1 VGGSAAL
8 TPRNEET
15 AMFKA
20 LRLNRTG
27 QGVGASIVELDETT
41 LPPGDVT
48 VRIEYSTLN
57 YKDALAITGRGAIA
71 KKFPLTAGIDLA
83 GIVESSEHPAWK
95 PGDRVVVNGW
105 GLGETRDGGL
115 AHKARVQ
122 SDWLLAVP
130 PPYSTRDAMAVGTAG
145 YTAALCVHSL
155 IKHGLAPARGPV
167 LVTGASGGVGAV
179 AVRLLAG
186 LDFEVDA
193 STGRTETEPMLRA
206 LGASNILDRRELSAA
221 GKPLQSER
229 WAGVVDTVGSHT
241 LANACART
249 KWHGAVAACGLAQG
263 ADFPG
268 SVMPFILRAVSL
280 YGINSVFVPNEERRA
295 AWALLAAH
303 LPVSTLAGMARDIGL
318 GDAIAASVD
327 LLEGRLIG
335 RAVVD
340 MNF

>member
-1 VGGSAAL
+1 
-8 TPRNEET
+8 
-15 AMFKA
+15 MFKA
-20 LRLNRTG
+20 LRLNRSG
-27 QGVGASIVELDETT
+27 HGVEAAVVDLDDAT

-48 VRIEYSTLN
+48 IQVEYSTLN
-57 YKDALAITGRGAIA
+57 YKDALAITGRGAIV
-71 KKFPLTAGIDLA
+71 KQWPLTAGIDLA
-83 GIVESSEHPAWK
+83 GVVESSEHPDWK

-115 AHKARVQ
+115 AQRSRVQ

-145 YTAALCVHSL
+145 YTAALCVQAL
-155 IKHGLAPARGPV
+155 LKHGLTPARGPV

-186 LDFEVDA
+186 LGFEVDA
-193 STGRTETEPMLRA
+193 STGRSETRAMLQA
-206 LGASNILDRRELSAA
+206 LGAAQIVDRRELSVA
-221 GKPLQSER
+221 GKPLQGER
-229 WAGVVDTVGSHT
+229 WAGVIDTVGSYT

-249 KWHGAVAACGLAQG
+249 KWHGVVAACGLAQG

-268 SVMPFILRAVSL
+268 SVMPFILRAVTL
-280 YGINSVFVPNEERRA
+280 VGINCVFVPNELRRA

-303 LPVSTLAGMARDIGL
+303 LPVDTLAGMAHAIGL
-318 GDAIAASVD
+318 HDAIAASAD
-327 LLEGRLIG
+327 LLDGRLIG

-340 MNF
+340 MKL